1 MCVNRVVDGTAIDG
15 IRYRHSFKL
24 GGTEYTRIY
33 TSEERIYFI
42 SESVILKTPSINF
55 YRN

>member
-1 MCVNRVVDGTAIDG
+1 MCVNRVVDG

-42 SESVILKTPSINF
+42 SESVILKTPSINI